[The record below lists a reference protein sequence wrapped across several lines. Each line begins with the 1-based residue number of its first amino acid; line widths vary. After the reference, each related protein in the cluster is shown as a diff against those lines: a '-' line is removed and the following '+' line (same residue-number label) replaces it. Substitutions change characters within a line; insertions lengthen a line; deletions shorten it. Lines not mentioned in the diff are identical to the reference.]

1 MHSDWLKNINV
12 LTIDQSWEEEKKTKQ
27 EGQLVKYEKK
37 KKKKLIIIT
46 CLNKHNQCLNV
57 TTW

>member
-1 MHSDWLKNINV
+1 MGRG
-12 LTIDQSWEEEKKTKQ
+12 KKTKQ

>member
-1 MHSDWLKNINV
+1 MGRG
-12 LTIDQSWEEEKKTKQ
+12 KKTKQ
-27 EGQLVKYEKK
+27 EGQLVKYEK